1 MPSMYLYNTM
11 DIGAR
16 KWHILEQLA
25 LISDDRLL
33 AQIEEFIGKKIIE
46 EDLDPEVLDELD
58 EQERQRLNGE
68 VKMYSREEASKM
80 IRDGFME

>member
-1 MPSMYLYNTM
+1 M
-11 DIGAR
+11 DISAR

>member
-1 MPSMYLYNTM
+1 M
-11 DIGAR
+11 DMSAR

-33 AQIEEFIGKKIIE
+33 AQIEDFIGNKITE

-68 VKMYSREEASKM
+68 VKTYSREEASRM
-80 IRDGFME
+80 IRDGFTE